1 MRSYM
6 ACLVEHHHVAT
17 HCRHASKAYLECR
30 MAHGLM
36 APEELERLGFG
47 ADADSRVAQFHSALD
62 KPGARRDSL

>member
-1 MRSYM
+1 
-6 ACLVEHHHVAT
+6 
-17 HCRHASKAYLECR
+17 

-62 KPGARRDSL
+62 KPGARRDLL